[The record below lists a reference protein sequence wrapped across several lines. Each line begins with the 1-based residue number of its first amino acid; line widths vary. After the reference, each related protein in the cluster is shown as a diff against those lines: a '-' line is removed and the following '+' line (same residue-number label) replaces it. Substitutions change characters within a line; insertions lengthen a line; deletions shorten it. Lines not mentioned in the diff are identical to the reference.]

1 MEWIAGFAL
10 TVVVV
15 LFVGQPLFVRE
26 AAPADDALEAAIA
39 RRRSQRRRNG
49 AAVNGEG
56 SSPRGRLVCTKC
68 GEENLPEDKYCARCG
83 TALGLRCAS
92 CGAKYESGD
101 LFCAGCG
108 ARLAGRQ
115 S

>member
-1 MEWIAGFAL
+1 VEWIAGFAL
-10 TVVVV
+10 TVAVV
-15 LFVGQPLFVRE
+15 LFVGHPLFVRE
-26 AAPADDALEAAIA
+26 AAPAEDALEAAIA
-39 RRRSQRRRNG
+39 QRRSQRRRGGAVMKDDG
-49 AAVNGEG
+49 AA
-56 SSPRGRLVCTKC
+56 PRGRLVCTKC
-68 GEENLPEDKYCARCG
+68 GEGNLAEDRYCARCG
-83 TALGLRCAS
+83 AALGLRCAS